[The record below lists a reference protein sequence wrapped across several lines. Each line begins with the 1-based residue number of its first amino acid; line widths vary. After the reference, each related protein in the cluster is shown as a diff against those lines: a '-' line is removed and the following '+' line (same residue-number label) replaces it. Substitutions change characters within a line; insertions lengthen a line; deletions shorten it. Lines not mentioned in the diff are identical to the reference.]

1 MRPPFVSNYLLVN
14 TDKPKMFTFLVFV
27 FTTAS
32 LIAQISSSENAPKR
46 GAIFAPVA
54 KQIPVNTKSEYFI
67 IFFLTDTVNPNNVW
81 MRNLP
86 FFYFTGDCNDPNT
99 QDAIKDNF
107 LGLMTGPYVLPLF
120 CKSVSE
126 QCNKN
131 TVQVFCGNVTAVER
145 RRKRAATRT
154 V

>member
-1 MRPPFVSNYLLVN
+1 
-14 TDKPKMFTFLVFV
+14 
-27 FTTAS
+27 
-32 LIAQISSSENAPKR
+32 
-46 GAIFAPVA
+46 
-54 KQIPVNTKSEYFI
+54 
-67 IFFLTDTVNPNNVW
+67 
-81 MRNLP
+81 MRNFP